1 MKEETRIMIAFALA
15 LLVIIL
21 FSITPKKQP
30 VQVKKESVPAPVSA
44 PAVEKQNQSGIPA
57 EFEVSN
63 NQIKFENQLYKGAID
78 LLGGK
83 IVSFSLKNYIRPGE
97 KTFDFFQKGNTLLDT
112 VEGETQQ
119 LVYRL
124 SPESKDGFYVLQAR
138 RNDIEFEKSIK
149 IAPDR
154 YLWNVEIQQKNLAN
168 KTAISP
174 ETNIILGSVTLNR
187 KHPEDA
193 SIDFLVM
200 NGGKPYKFNVA
211 RQMKEK
217 ISGNV
222 CVVRTRY
229 QMYYFKVDTPVEFN
243 VENVASKVVWG
254 FKVPSSQFS
263 TGQTKKISGDF
274 YIGPSDYFVARSE
287 ISDMRIFGTGFF
299 VSMGRLIFHVLNSI
313 HRVIPNWGLAIII
326 LTILIKIIFFPLTR
340 SSLKSMKQLQK
351 LRPYLQDVQKK
362 YKDNPQ
368 MLQREMMNLYKEYK
382 INPFGGC
389 LPMLVQIPIFVGFF
403 LALRNSIFLRGSKFI
418 FWIKDLSLPDTIATI
433 GSIPINILPVLMFAS
448 SFLQQKMTPSVEQSQ
463 KFMNV
468 MLPLMMLVLFYNFS
482 SGLLLYWVTM
492 NLAGLVEQYYIY
504 KIAKK

>member
-15 LLVIIL
+15 LLVIIF
-21 FSITPKKQP
+21 FSITPKKQS
-30 VQVKKESVPAPVSA
+30 VQIKKEPVSA
-44 PAVEKQNQSGIPA
+44 PAGEKQNQLNMPA
-57 EFEVSN
+57 EFQVSD
-63 NQIKFENQLYKGAID
+63 NQIQFGNKLFKGAID

-83 IVSFSLKNYIRPGE
+83 IVSFSLNNYTRPGE
-97 KTFDFFQKGNTLLDT
+97 TSFVFFQKGNTLLDA

-119 LVYRL
+119 LLYQL
-124 SPESKDGFYVLQAR
+124 SPESKDNLYVLHAKR
-138 RNDIEFEKSIK
+138 DGIDFEKKIK
-149 IAPDR
+149 IAPDK
-154 YLWNVEIQQKNLAN
+154 YLWNIEIKQKNFTD
-168 KTAISP
+168 KTITCP
-174 ETNIILGSVTLNR
+174 EINVFLGSVTLNR
-187 KHPEDA
+187 KHPEEA
-193 SIDFLVM
+193 SIEFLVM

-243 VENVASKVVWG
+243 VENVTSKVVWG
-254 FKVPSSQFS
+254 FKIPSSQFS
-263 TGQTKKISGDF
+263 AGEAKRISSEF

-287 ISDMRIFGTGFF
+287 ISDMKIFGTGFF

-313 HRVIPNWGLAIII
+313 HKFVPNWGFSIII

-340 SSLKSMKQLQK
+340 SSLRSMKQLQK
-351 LRPYLQDVQKK
+351 LRPYLQDIQKK

-368 MLQREMMNLYKEYK
+368 MLQKEMMNLYKEYK

-418 FWIKDLSLPDTIATI
+418 FWIKDLSLPDTVATI
-433 GSIPINILPVLMFAS
+433 GNFPINILPVLMFVS
-448 SFLQQKMTPSVEQSQ
+448 SFFQQKMTPSVEHSQ
-463 KFMNV
+463 KFMNI

-492 NLAGLVEQYYIY
+492 NIFGLVEQYYTYRIT
-504 KIAKK
+504 KK